1 VKLPEALSYCID
13 ISHNQKVLSLEWAD
27 DGRTRVISFKRGSW
41 EAELLALSP
50 DAAGW
55 GTVAVQRAPSV
66 RLIIVFMES
75 GAILRCSCT

>member
-50 DAAGW
+50 DAAG
-55 GTVAVQRAPSV
+55 
-66 RLIIVFMES
+66 
-75 GAILRCSCT
+75 